1 VAPSKNTLKLV
12 ELIRADDGS
21 VEVLR
26 LSERLDKDSRA
37 CDILAV
43 LDALMVNTNCQALY
57 IHEQPGLVA
66 DPQGRGVAKLVEVLK
81 QGRIWALNIGETD
94 LSLEG
99 WECFADALID
109 TQVTHMFAELD
120 MFPELKKRI
129 RLEILRPNR
138 LKHDRH
144 KAIENRGV
152 IQQIGQMW
160 WNPNA
165 GSHFKEALRRRR
177 EALSWSVIPESKL
190 SAAQLAE
197 AHDLSEELDA
207 QWEQEELLGELSGGG
222 GGGGGGEAAEGDS
235 TKDVG
240 GRSGSL
246 GRQRRAPCGALM
258 CSGALELAEEL
269 NRINA
274 LRRKCMLLL
283 QQEGLLGS
291 SRASGGG
298 IGGGDVGGGSG
309 KEVANGGEVEKK
321 PPGVVPPVE
330 ASATT

>member
-1 VAPSKNTLKLV
+1 MSTAGGGSRNNLNLARGVAPSKNTLKLV

-66 DPQGRGVAKLVEVLK
+66 DPQGRGMAKLVEVLK

-197 AHDLSEELDA
+197 AHDLSEG
-207 QWEQEELLGELSGGG
+207 EENANQQGGQNHPV
-222 GGGGGGEAAEGDS
+222 ERR
-235 TKDVG
+235 VG
-240 GRSGSL
+240 
-246 GRQRRAPCGALM
+246 
-258 CSGALELAEEL
+258 
-269 NRINA
+269 
-274 LRRKCMLLL
+274 
-283 QQEGLLGS
+283 QEGVNQWGVKKTGDDAHDDQKADHPNQGL
-291 SRASGGG
+291 RG
-298 IGGGDVGGGSG
+298 IGHVASSA
-309 KEVANGGEVEKK
+309 ANG
-321 PPGVVPPVE
+321 
-330 ASATT
+330 